1 MTISELIPRI
11 LIERDSFL
19 NITEESLQEEIHNEG
34 NEADSLIEGNDGE
47 LEEDPIETFQKQK
60 NDLSKNINT
69 ALNET
74 SLSLDFVS
82 LLISS
87 VKPNLAKSTISPHL
101 TKNVPL
107 GSLNSD
113 RLINE
118 EDEKLNEGSRSNFDL
133 GVGWKLQ
140 SLNKITTLFRSSSES
155 LNEQVLKERKYWNQI
170 NLVVSNNELLFKLRD
185 PINNVKSIGVKY
197 GYGDSGSNFHDK
209 GLGILRKN
217 DTSGDI
223 KFIPLTNH
231 NKINSKIYKYIKIKI
246 LSKIDDDFML
256 TGQSTF
262 DKNFDSNLINDIEKA
277 RYFLF
282 EEDLFFQL
290 TREAKSLIN
299 YNVSIISNKIIIE
312 INNEIIEIESVVYD
326 ESNDDILKNYYQNIN
341 TYSSLN
347 NERCFLILKYLKIML
362 CCYYKYNL
370 KLKQKIPTSLTKWK
384 QSNSHPLI
392 LRPMLGNIRHELNL
406 QNMQK
411 ILDNLKQQFSEVDFK
426 IDVEKFKN
434 LKRTSNNPFQ
444 KSIEKPLS
452 TFTVIMKYRK
462 VCLQVKL
469 AVTSNEIFVNLI
481 VKLDIVKF
489 GVDDLEANS
498 NGLNVMLVEF
508 NEFTGLGESLEW
520 VIRSQLTSN
529 WYKLLGEKF
538 LSED

>member
-1 MTISELIPRI
+1 MNFIGTIILTYRDKLSISELIPRI

-19 NITEESLQEEIHNEG
+19 NITEESLQEEINHESNDSNSLTEENEV
-34 NEADSLIEGNDGE
+34 EV
-47 LEEDPIETFQKQK
+47 EEDPIETFQKQK
-60 NDLSKNINT
+60 LDLSRNINT

-87 VKPNLAKSTISPHL
+87 VKPNLGKSTISPHL
-101 TKNVPL
+101 IKNVPL

-113 RLINE
+113 RLISE
-118 EDEKLNEGSRSNFDL
+118 EDEKGDETSKTFDL

-140 SLNKITTLFRSSSES
+140 SLNKITSLFRTSSES
-155 LNEQVLKERKYWNQI
+155 LNEQVLKEQTYWNKI
-170 NLVVSNNELLFKLRD
+170 NLVASNNELLFKTRD
-185 PINNVKSIGVKY
+185 PVNNAKSIGVKY

-217 DTSGDI
+217 DITGDF
-223 KFIPLTNH
+223 KFVPLTKN
-231 NKINSKIYKYIKIKI
+231 NSKVYKYIKIKI

-262 DKNFDSNLINDIEKA
+262 DKKFDSNLINDIEKA

-282 EEDLFFQL
+282 EEDLFYQL
-290 TREAKSLIN
+290 TREAKTLIN

-326 ESNDDILKNYYQNIN
+326 ECNDDILKNYYQNIN

-362 CCYYKYNL
+362 CCYYQYNL
-370 KLKQKIPTSLTKWK
+370 KLKQKIPTALTKWK

-406 QNMQK
+406 QNMLN
-411 ILDNLKQQFSEVDFK
+411 ILDNLKQQFDDVTFD

-444 KSIEKPLS
+444 KSVEKPVS
-452 TFTVIMKYRK
+452 TFTVLMKREN
-462 VCLQVKL
+462 VTLRVKL
-469 AVTSNEIFVNLI
+469 VVTSNEIFVNLVI
-481 VKLDIVKF
+481 KLDIVKF
-489 GVDDLEANS
+489 GVGDE
-498 NGLNVMLVEF
+498 NGVNVMLVEY
-508 NEFTGLGESLEW
+508 NELTGLGESLEW
-520 VIRSQLTSN
+520 VIRSQL
-529 WYKLLGEKF
+529 
-538 LSED
+538 